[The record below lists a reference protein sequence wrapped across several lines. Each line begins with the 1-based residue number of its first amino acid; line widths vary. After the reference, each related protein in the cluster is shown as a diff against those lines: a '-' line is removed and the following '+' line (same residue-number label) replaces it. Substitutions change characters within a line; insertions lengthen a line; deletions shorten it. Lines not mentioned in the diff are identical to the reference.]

1 MPTPSDSTTSLP
13 LERERSIH
21 TTCPPDDD
29 RSGQWRVEVLDQLG
43 RAAVNPTFDSAARRP
58 QEGPSSEAGSP
69 GPIESSLDRSE
80 DKASDHATENVAV
93 MEPAEA
99 SPHLGGASPSNFHVA
114 DMEVGPTAPTSSA
127 LDLQYSIRYG
137 IDSTRV
143 RQIVWAV
150 SKRCHANE

>member
-29 RSGQWRVEVLDQLG
+29 RSVQWTVEVLDEMG
-43 RAAVNPTFDSAARRP
+43 HAAVNHDFDSGATRP

-69 GPIESSLDRSE
+69 GPLERSLDRSE
-80 DKASDHATENVAV
+80 DKASDHATENVTA

-99 SPHLGGASPSNFHVA
+99 SLHSGDASPSSFHV
-114 DMEVGPTAPTSSA
+114 DDKEVEPTAPTSSA

-143 RQIVWAV
+143 YQIIWLRATV
-150 SKRCHANE
+150 SC